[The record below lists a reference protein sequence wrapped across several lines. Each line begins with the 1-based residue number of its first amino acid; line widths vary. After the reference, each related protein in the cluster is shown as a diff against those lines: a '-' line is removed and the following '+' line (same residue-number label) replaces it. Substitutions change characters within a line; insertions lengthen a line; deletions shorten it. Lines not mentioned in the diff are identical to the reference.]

1 MPSSR
6 YDAAVRWLL
15 CALALVGCG
24 DNLGA
29 GPALEIT
36 SPERGLITEATA
48 VAVEG
53 QATAQIAGVS
63 AVEVNGQR
71 VELDSTG
78 RFRVELDL
86 GPGTHRIVT
95 TAIGKNGES
104 TRDVRAVSLGQRA
117 GAFPIAAG
125 TVISIGTVGL
135 GRVARARVL
144 SAIDMASVYAAVS
157 AAPIAD
163 RGTGCEQDVISVADM
178 STPIALVHLYGLLG
192 GLGGELLFMPLE
204 TTMSADYADSGCNP
218 ATGTFDFETLELHM
232 FFNVE
237 IEINDGEATV
247 GLINESRLY
256 DHDLII
262 SNVDIDAAVFT
273 RVSAEIETHLADAL
287 IPAGADQFR
296 AGMAAWIESFAATQ
310 TGPSIEL
317 TSSVSQVSTGPDG
330 VSLVLDLEAS
340 KVAPEAWVPTPA
352 PPVVPISIRAA
363 VAVADDAVDQVLGAM
378 WVSGEFDV
386 AIASGSLTMR
396 VPPAVSGTGLEIGDW
411 ILSGDGVEIAISGTV
426 PLEALGDGNAV
437 LLVAGEAELEAQIL
451 DGTTGDLDAVLE
463 EAREALVG
471 RITESLSILAIPVG
485 EAVAPSLAV
494 TADGGYLVID
504 TFIPPP

>member
-1 MPSSR
+1 
-6 YDAAVRWLL
+6 
-15 CALALVGCG
+15 
-24 DNLGA
+24 
-29 GPALEIT
+29 
-36 SPERGLITEATA
+36 
-48 VAVEG
+48 
-53 QATAQIAGVS
+53 
-63 AVEVNGQR
+63 
-71 VELDSTG
+71 
-78 RFRVELDL
+78 
-86 GPGTHRIVT
+86 
-95 TAIGKNGES
+95 
-104 TRDVRAVSLGQRA
+104 
-117 GAFPIAAG
+117 
-125 TVISIGTVGL
+125 
-135 GRVARARVL
+135 
-144 SAIDMASVYAAVS
+144 
-157 AAPIAD
+157 
-163 RGTGCEQDVISVADM
+163 M